1 MTAKTSTRAAFDVAI
16 DPGTGS
22 VGDIAAEVERS
33 GFGGMFLGETC
44 HDPLLL
50 LAAASQTTSTLR
62 LGTSIYVAFAR
73 SPMVTAIA
81 ANDVQALSAG
91 RLTLGLGSQIKPHIT
106 RRFSMPWSR
115 PAARMREYVLALR
128 AIWGSW
134 ENSAPLRF
142 DGEFYSHTLM
152 TPMFDPGPNPYGNP
166 PVIVAGVGEHMTRVA
181 GEVADGLLVHSFV
194 TKRYLQEVLLP
205 NVEGAI
211 AAAGRAREHFEV
223 IVSPMFATGSTDAEV
238 AEAREFVRGQIAFY
252 GSTPAYRGVLDLHGW
267 AGLHEDLYRLSKQ
280 GEWAQMPMIVPD
292 EVVDEFAVSAPIGH
306 AAAEIDRH
314 WGPVADRISVTAAN
328 KTALSAWRSAPKI
341 YGDGA
346 RSPRSVFNPIDD

>member
-1 MTAKTSTRAAFDVAI
+1 MTTKTETSAALDVAI
-16 DPGTGS
+16 DPGMGS
-22 VGDIAAEVERS
+22 VGQIAADVERS

-62 LGTSIYVAFAR
+62 LGTSLYVAFAR

-106 RRFSMPWSR
+106 RRFSMPWSQ

-128 AIWGSW
+128 AIWSSW
-134 ENSAPLRF
+134 ENSVPLRF
-142 DGEFYSHTLM
+142 EGEFYTHNLM

-205 NVEGAI
+205 NVEGAL
-211 AAAGRAREHFEV
+211 AAAGRSRAQFEV
-223 IVSPMFATGSTDAEV
+223 IVSPMFATGSTDEEV

-280 GEWAQMPMIVPD
+280 GDWAQMPLMVSD
-292 EVVDEFAVSAPIGH
+292 EVVDEFAVSAPVER
-306 AAAEIDRH
+306 AAAEVDRR
-314 WGPVADRISVTAAN
+314 WGPVADRISVTAA
-328 KTALSAWRSAPKI
+328 TDAALSAWRDAPKF
-341 YGDGA
+341 YGG
-346 RSPRSVFNPIDD
+346 RSQSDK

>member
-1 MTAKTSTRAAFDVAI
+1 MTESPRPPAVLDVAI
-16 DPGTGS
+16 DPGTGPL
-22 VGDIAAEVERS
+22 GEMAADVERS
-33 GFGGMFLGETC
+33 GFGGLFLGETC

-50 LAAASQTTSTLR
+50 LAAASQATSTLR

-81 ANDVQALSAG
+81 ANDVHTLSAG

-142 DGEFYSHTLM
+142 EGEFYHHTLM

-166 PVIVAGVGEHMTRVA
+166 PVIVAGVGERMARVA

-194 TKRYLQEVLLP
+194 TETYLREVLLP
-205 NVEGAI
+205 SVEDAL
-211 AAAGRAREHFEV
+211 AAAGRARDEFEV
-223 IVSPMFATGSTDAEV
+223 IVSPMVATGATDADI
-238 AEAREFVRGQIAFY
+238 AQSREFVRGQIAFY

-267 AGLHEDLYRLSKQ
+267 SGLHEDLYRLSKE
-280 GEWAQMPMIVPD
+280 GDWARMPTIVPD
-292 EVVDEFAVSAPIGH
+292 DVVDGFAVSASVER
-306 AAAEIDRH
+306 AAAEVGRR
-314 WGPVADRISVTAAN
+314 WGPVADRISVTAA
-328 KTALSAWRSAPKI
+328 TDSALSAWRAAPKV
-341 YGDGA
+341 YDPA
-346 RSPRSVFNPIDD
+346 VSSPLR